1 MCVAARVHDMV
12 RVIMAVAIIP
22 SLRNFVGSW
31 VAITFAGDAAGL
43 HASSVPVNLH
53 SHCCSG
59 NRFSNQAHLTP
70 AGHSAHHGR
79 HGQRGRGTQTAG
91 DWVSFL
97 RLLGGGGGLSSL
109 CWMQPQSITVPHG
122 NESSC
127 WSA

>member
-1 MCVAARVHDMV
+1 MCVAALVHDMV

-79 HGQRGRGTQTAG
+79 HGQRGRGTQTTG
-91 DWVSFL
+91 DCVSFVQVFFCVWGCPKFT
-97 RLLGGGGGLSSL
+97 LLDAV
-109 CWMQPQSITVPHG
+109 TVEHSPT
-122 NESSC
+122 
-127 WSA
+127 W